1 MPDLV
6 VDSSVWIDYFN
17 KKNSEQVE
25 HLEKLLLATALVSPI
40 IIFPVIMQEVLQ
52 GLVNDISFNTIK
64 ENLQG
69 LEYLEYDAYKFSV
82 EAAQLYRFLRR
93 KGATV
98 RKANDC
104 LIAALCIDND
114 IPLFHKDKD
123 FDNIAKY
130 TSLKIYKIK

>member
-69 LEYLEYDAYKFSV
+69 LEYLEYDAYKFAV

>member
-25 HLEKLLLATALVSPI
+25 LLEKLLLTTAPVSPI
-40 IIFPVIMQEVLQ
+40 IIFPVIMHEVLQ

-69 LEYLEYDAYKFSV
+69 LDHLEYDAYKFAI
-82 EAAQLYRFLRR
+82 EAAGLYRSLPR
-93 KGATV
+93 KGITIK
-98 RKANDC
+98 KANDC
-104 LIAALCIDND
+104 LIAALCIDYN
-114 IPLFHKDKD
+114 ISLFHKDKD

-130 TSLKIYKIK
+130 TSLKIYTF

>member
-17 KKNSEQVE
+17 KINSEQVE
-25 HLEKLLLATALVSPI
+25 HLEKLLITTASVSPI

-69 LEYLEYDAYKFSV
+69 LDHLEYDAYDFAIK
-82 EAAQLYRFLRR
+82 AAGLYRSLRR
-93 KGATV
+93 KGVTV
-98 RKANDC
+98 KKANDC
-104 LIAALCIDND
+104 LIAALCIDYN
-114 IPLFHKDKD
+114 ISLFHKDKD
-123 FDNIAKY
+123 FDNIAKH

>member
-1 MPDLV
+1 MPDIV

-17 KKNSEQVE
+17 KKNSEQAE

-69 LEYLEYDAYKFSV
+69 LEYLEYDAYKFAV
-82 EAAQLYRFLRR
+82 EAAQLYRFLCR

-98 RKANDC
+98 RKANDF

>member
-69 LEYLEYDAYKFSV
+69 LEYLEYDACKFAV

>member
-17 KKNSEQVE
+17 KKNSGQVD
-25 HLEKLLLATALVSPI
+25 HLEKLLLATALGSPI

-69 LEYLEYDAYKFSV
+69 PGIF
-82 EAAQLYRFLRR
+82 
-93 KGATV
+93 
-98 RKANDC
+98 
-104 LIAALCIDND
+104 
-114 IPLFHKDKD
+114 
-123 FDNIAKY
+123 
-130 TSLKIYKIK
+130 

>member
-69 LEYLEYDAYKFSV
+69 LEYLEYDAYKFAV
-82 EAAQLYRFLRR
+82 EAGQLYRFLRR